1 MKKAS
6 VLARETWQT
15 VESFTRT
22 GLETGLERQNRLRKA
37 KQHIKNSVLN
47 MLKFEMAIR
56 HAFEYKKQVTVVA
69 S

>member
-1 MKKAS
+1 M
-6 VLARETWQT
+6 
-15 VESFTRT
+15 ESFTRT